1 MSYCATMAD
10 PSDTSRAL
18 TAAGLVADGVAEIAG
33 PEARSVILHGSL
45 AAGGFRAGHSDLDLL
60 AVVDG
65 GLTDAQCAALE
76 RLVRAAALGGATGLD
91 LLVVTAAVAA
101 APTRAPA
108 LELQVGRHDHT
119 PAGAR
124 SAGGES
130 AGIGSAGGESAG
142 IGSAGIGSAGLEVG
156 RRVAADPDLP
166 TELSMARA
174 GGRALQGAAPRDVLA
189 PVPAGWVV
197 DRGRHWLLTWRT
209 LTDDAENAVFMA
221 LTACRI
227 WRFAVEH
234 TYCSKAEAA
243 RWALDRDPG
252 LAAVRRLV
260 HDPAGAIPEQD
271 LAGLL
276 DTVLRQ
282 TVVSRGRR
290 TSTGSRRPSG
300 RSSW

>member
-18 TAAGLVADGVAEIAG
+18 TAAGLVADEVAEIAG
-33 PEARSVILHGSL
+33 PEVRSVILHGSL
-45 AAGGFRAGHSDLDLL
+45 ADGGFRAGHSDLDLL

-76 RLVRAAALGGATGLD
+76 RLVRGAALGGATGLD
-91 LLVVTAAVAA
+91 LVVVTAAVAA

-108 LELQVGRHDHT
+108 VELQVGRHDHT
-119 PAGAR
+119 PAGAGP
-124 SAGGES
+124 AGVGP
-130 AGIGSAGGESAG
+130 
-142 IGSAGIGSAGLEVG
+142 AGLEVG

-174 GGRALQGAAPRDVLA
+174 GGRALRGAAPRDVLA
-189 PVPAGWVV
+189 PVPAGWIV

-209 LTDDAENAVFMA
+209 LTDDAGNGVFMA
-221 LTACRI
+221 FTACRI

-243 RWALDRDPG
+243 RWVLDRDPG

-300 RSSW
+300 RSSG